1 VPARLSAV
9 ERIRAQIDELFA
21 SEQDLGQVLE
31 QVARLSVRL
40 VIQAAVEAEVTEFLG
55 RDRYVRGDRDRAGY
69 RNGHA
74 ELTVKTTAGPVVL
87 ERPKLRGTTEPFISR
102 LLGKGVSGTNAL
114 EALVLSGFVRGLSV
128 RDVEAALAEALGPEA
143 ALSKSTVSRICEAI
157 KTEFDAWTARDLS
170 GIELEY
176 LFCDGSHFRMHPGAR
191 AEPVLCA
198 WGITTQGSPVL
209 VGLAP
214 GASEGHDPWA
224 SFLGELTDRGLR
236 APLLVITDG
245 AAGLIGAVELVF
257 ANSLRQRCLVHRAR
271 KESTCRRAGVRGGG
285 PHTTPASPQD
295 GKRHIVFFRLHRCRN
310 LLAKVPTHAQAEVK
324 AAFWQIF
331 DDLDAE
337 PGEAA
342 VAQAR
347 QRVHAFADRYDR
359 CYPAA
364 VACLLDTLPELT
376 TFLRFPREHWAR
388 IRHTNLIERTFGET
402 RRRTKVIGRLPGER
416 SCLSLV
422 WAVLD
427 RAGRGWRGVVMTPA
441 GVRRL
446 QDLRRQLLHP
456 PALQQEVVDQPV
468 TPAA

>member
-1 VPARLSAV
+1 VSARRSAA
-9 ERIRAQIDELFA
+9 ERIRAEIDERFA
-21 SEQDLGQVLE
+21 SEQDLGEVLE
-31 QVARLSVRL
+31 EAARLSVRL

-55 RDRYVRGDRDRAGY
+55 RDRYARGKRERIGY

-87 ERPKLRGTTEPFISR
+87 ERPKLRGTSEPFASR
-102 LLGKGVSGTNAL
+102 LLGKGVSRTNAL

-143 ALSKSTVSRICEAI
+143 ALSKSTVSRVCEAI
-157 KTEFDAWTARDLS
+157 KTEFDAWKLRDLG

-176 LFCDGSHFRMHPGAR
+176 LFLDGSHFRMHPGAR

-198 WGITTQGSPVL
+198 WGLTTQGSPVL

-214 GASEGHDPWA
+214 GSDEGHDPWA

-245 AAGLIGAVELVF
+245 AAGLIGAVEVVF
-257 ANSLRQRCLVHRAR
+257 SNSLRQRCLVHR
-271 KESTCRRAGVRGGG
+271 
-285 PHTTPASPQD
+285 
-295 GKRHIVFFRLHRCRN
+295 CRN
-310 LLAKVPTHAQAEVK
+310 LLAKAPRPRPGRGQGGLLADLRRPRRRARRGRGGPGPPAGPRLRRPLRPPLPRRGGVPAGH
-324 AAFWQIF
+324 
-331 DDLDAE
+331 
-337 PGEAA
+337 
-342 VAQAR
+342 
-347 QRVHAFADRYDR
+347 
-359 CYPAA
+359 
-364 VACLLDTLPELT
+364 LPELT
-376 TFLRFPREHWAR
+376 TFLRFPPEHWAR

-427 RAGRGWRGVVMTPA
+427 RASRGWRGVVMTPA
-441 GVRRL
+441 AVRLL
-446 QDLRRQLLHP
+446 QELRRQLHHRSRLE
-456 PALQQEVVDQPV
+456 EVIEETETV